1 MFVPLPDKGS
11 SADSDTTVDISV
23 VIPCFNHGEY
33 ILDAIASVESSQTS
47 QNSTNAI
54 KYELI
59 IINDGSTAATTLDIL
74 GDLRDRSYNVIDIA
88 NQGLANARNYG
99 IAIAS
104 GRYILPLD
112 SDNKIRSDYMR
123 KGIEI
128 LDRCPQVGVVY
139 GNMEFFGGMT
149 GIWMLPDFDLYRLM
163 LGNYIDA
170 CAVFRKQIWQECG
183 GYDTNIPDKLG
194 YEDWE
199 FWLRVAK
206 HGWQFHHIPE
216 VMFDYRTR
224 SDSMV
229 QECKQPTNQKRLVQY
244 ICAKHHDLYASRL
257 ADVIA
262 DKELVA
268 FECMYE
274 VESLKREL
282 QGVQADLEHLTYQTT
297 HLDRQYQESETL
309 LRAASDR
316 IVVLQNTVAAMET
329 SKFWKLRSGWLKFK
343 QLVGN
348 VRSP

>member
-1 MFVPLPDKGS
+1 MI
-11 SADSDTTVDISV
+11 DISV
-23 VIPCFNHGEY
+23 VVPCFNHGGY
-33 ILDAIASVESSQTS
+33 ILDAIASIKASQDLS
-47 QNSTNAI
+47 QPIN
-54 KYELI
+54 YEI
-59 IINDGSTAATTLDIL
+59 VIINDGSTTETTLDVL
-74 GDLRDRSYNVIDIA
+74 NDLRDCGYNVIDIE
-88 NQGLANARNYG
+88 NQGLANARNHG

-112 SDNKIRSDYMR
+112 SDNKIRPDYMR

-139 GNMEFFGGMT
+139 GDMELFGEMK
-149 GIWMLPDFDLYRLM
+149 GIWSLPDFDLYRLM

-170 CAVFRKQIWQECG
+170 CAIFRKQIWQECG

-206 HGWQFHHIPE
+206 QGWQFHHIPE

-229 QECKQPTNQKRLVQY
+229 QECKQPANQKRLVQY
-244 ICAKHHDLYASRL
+244 ICAKHHDLYRSRL

-268 FECMYE
+268 FERMYE
-274 VESLKREL
+274 IESLKREL
-282 QGVQADLEHLTYQTT
+282 QRARSDLERLTHQTDR
-297 HLDRQYQESETL
+297 LDRQYQEAETRL
-309 LRAASDR
+309 HAANAQ
-316 IVVLQNTVAAMET
+316 IAVLQNTVAAMET
-329 SKFWKLRSGWLKFK
+329 SKFWKLRSVWFKIK
-343 QLVGN
+343 QLVFWQKQN
-348 VRSP
+348 T

>member
-1 MFVPLPDKGS
+1 MI
-11 SADSDTTVDISV
+11 DISV
-23 VIPCFNHGEY
+23 IIPCFNHGDY
-33 ILDAIASVESSQTS
+33 IWDAIASVEASQDRDRPI
-47 QNSTNAI
+47 N
-54 KYELI
+54 YELI
-59 IINDGSTAATTLDIL
+59 IINDGSTAETTLDVL
-74 GDLRDRSYNVIDIA
+74 NDLRDRGYTVIDIE
-88 NQGLANARNYG
+88 NQGLANARNHG

-112 SDNKIRSDYMR
+112 SDNKIRSEYMY

-139 GNMEFFGGMT
+139 GDVEFFGGMT
-149 GIWMLPDFDLYRLM
+149 GIWALPDFDLYRLM
-163 LGNYIDA
+163 IGNYIDA

-206 HGWQFHHIPE
+206 QGWQFHHIPE

-229 QECKQPTNQKRLVQY
+229 QACKQPANQKRLVHY
-244 ICAKHHDLYASRL
+244 ICAKHQDLYASRL

-268 FECMYE
+268 FERMYE
-274 VESLKREL
+274 VERLKREL
-282 QGVQADLEHLTYQTT
+282 QHVQSDLEHLN
-297 HLDRQYQESETL
+297 HLNHQYQESEVRL
-309 LRAASDR
+309 SEHLQAARDR
-316 IVVLQNTVAAMET
+316 IAVLENTVAAMET
-329 SKFWKLRSGWLKFK
+329 SKFWKLRMLWLRIK
-343 QLVGN
+343 
-348 VRSP
+348 RSVS

>member
-1 MFVPLPDKGS
+1 M
-11 SADSDTTVDISV
+11 TDISV
-23 VIPCFNHGEY
+23 VIPCFNHGGY
-33 ILDAIASVESSQTS
+33 ILDAIASVEASQDRDR
-47 QNSTNAI
+47 AI
-54 KYELI
+54 NYELI
-59 IINDGSTAATTLDIL
+59 IINDGSTAKATLDVL
-74 GDLRDRSYNVIDIA
+74 RDLRDRGYKVIDIE
-88 NQGLANARNYG
+88 NQGLANARNHG

-139 GNMEFFGGMT
+139 GDMELFGERK
-149 GIWMLPDFDLYRLM
+149 GIWSLPDFDLYRLM

-199 FWLRVAK
+199 FWLRVAQQ
-206 HGWQFHHIPE
+206 GWQFHHIPE

-229 QECKQPTNQKRLVQY
+229 QECKQPANQKRLVQY

-268 FECMYE
+268 FERMYE
-274 VESLKREL
+274 VERLKREL
-282 QGVQADLEHLTYQTT
+282 ERAQADLDPLAHQTAC
-297 HLDRQYQESETL
+297 LDCQYQEAETL
-309 LRAASDR
+309 LQAASDR

-329 SKFWKLRSGWLKFK
+329 SKFWKLRAAWLKLK
-343 QLVGN
+343 QLFV
-348 VRSP
+348 VD

>member
-1 MFVPLPDKGS
+1 MI
-11 SADSDTTVDISV
+11 DISV

-33 ILDAIASVESSQTS
+33 ILDAIASVEASQDLTQS
-47 QNSTNAI
+47 IN
-54 KYELI
+54 YELI
-59 IINDGSTAATTLDIL
+59 IINDGSTAETTLDVL
-74 GDLRDRSYNVIDIA
+74 NDLRDRSYNVIDIE

-112 SDNKIRSDYMR
+112 SDNKIRPDYMH

-128 LDRCPQVGVVY
+128 LDQCPQIGVVY
-139 GNMEFFGGMT
+139 GDMEFFGET
-149 GIWMLPDFDLYRLM
+149 NGIWSLPDFDLYHLM

-170 CAVFRKQIWQECG
+170 CAIFRKQIWQECG

-206 HGWQFHHIPE
+206 QGWQFHHIPE

-229 QECKQPTNQKRLVQY
+229 QECKQPTNQKRLVHY

-268 FECMYE
+268 FERMYE

-282 QGVQADLEHLTYQTT
+282 QSARVDLEPLTHQTT
-297 HLDRQYQESETL
+297 HLSRQYQEIETRL
-309 LRAASDR
+309 HAANAQ

-329 SKFWKLRSGWLKFK
+329 SKFWKLRALWLNIK
-343 QLVGN
+343 QFVLQKKN
-348 VRSP
+348 T